1 MPRAAVN
8 SSPTCGFPD
17 TAGLAV
23 FFGAALD
30 EITSVAA
37 ELAEVGPSPFEAVT
51 TTRTVWSTSFALS
64 VYVR

>member
-1 MPRAAVN
+1 
-8 SSPTCGFPD
+8 
-17 TAGLAV
+17 V
-23 FFGAALD
+23 FFGAAFD

-37 ELAEVGPSPFEAVT
+37 ELAEVWPSPFEAVT